1 MTAFKPMAGLTS
13 GLLARKGGARPAMRS
28 QLFASLRQT
37 EQSAENQPD
46 LDDLGWND
54 MGEDAHEVASSQPET
69 GTDLFAD
76 RHDFLAKRIQ
86 FSVGAA
92 LLDETPLEPESDEL
106 VQAPAPIHAGGA
118 ASSLLALNPPV
129 TREVRRAVTVRIN
142 EERYSQLREACHG
155 LGWTAQRAISEA
167 LEQWLAAR
175 SARQN

>member
-1 MTAFKPMAGLTS
+1 MTALKPMAGLTS

-54 MGEDAHEVASSQPET
+54 MGQDAHEVAASQPET
-69 GTDLFAD
+69 GTDFFAD
-76 RHDFLAKRIQ
+76 RQDFLAKRIQ
-86 FSVGAA
+86 FSAGAA
-92 LLDETPLEPESDEL
+92 LLDETPLEPESDEAL
-106 VQAPAPIHAGGA
+106 HTPAITLAGGA

-142 EERYSQLREACHG
+142 EERYSQLREVCHG

>member
-1 MTAFKPMAGLTS
+1 MTALKPMAGLTS

-37 EQSAENQPD
+37 EQSAENQAD

-54 MGEDAHEVASSQPET
+54 MGEDAPETAASQPDT
-69 GTDLFAD
+69 GSNLFAD
-76 RHDFLAKRIQ
+76 RQDFLAKRIQ
-86 FSVGAA
+86 FSAGAA
-92 LLDETPLEPESDEL
+92 LLDETPLEPEGDEA
-106 VQAPAPIHAGGA
+106 VHTPAATLAGGA

-142 EERYSQLREACHG
+142 EERYSQLREVCHG
-155 LGWTAQRAISEA
+155 LGWTAPRAISEA